1 VPVVWA
7 LRAVVRALV
16 RAVTLA
22 EPVVRRADDLVV
34 VALRLAALRFRVA
47 AARLAAAERWVGV

>member
-1 VPVVWA
+1 LPVVRA

-22 EPVVRRADDLVV
+22 EPVVRRADERVLA
-34 VALRLAALRFRVA
+34 ALRLAALRLRVA